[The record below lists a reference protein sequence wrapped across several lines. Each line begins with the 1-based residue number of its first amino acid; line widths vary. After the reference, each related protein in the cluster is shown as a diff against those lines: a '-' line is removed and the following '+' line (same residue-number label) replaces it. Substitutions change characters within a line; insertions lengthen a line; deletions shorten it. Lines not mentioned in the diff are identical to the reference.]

1 MFSSCHL
8 GPSGGLLIRVQAE
21 GSWFPVVFQSDLE
34 LGFLPVRNSG
44 FLKKSCLLVSQ
55 IQMGTRQRIWPWTVT
70 LLSICL
76 CNSNYDLNYKL
87 HREDVPYRVY
97 EYQRIPPLINQVP
110 AKIRRTHVGL
120 GIKSSCNPHKA
131 SRNSHLAPRQMKL
144 PTEELHSIRRAL
156 SQIKAQVDSLL
167 ESLEHMDQQD
177 DQPEGQVSNRPRP
190 HSKQAQ
196 LFLFLNLPEH
206 QGSCLVLSLTTGL
219 PYPEHTSPP
228 LPLAVRLLWLLGCPI
243 TFAHLAPL

>member
-87 HREDVPYRVY
+87 HREDVPYRWVNLALG
-97 EYQRIPPLINQVP
+97 PL
-110 AKIRRTHVGL
+110 G
-120 GIKSSCNPHKA
+120 
-131 SRNSHLAPRQMKL
+131 SR
-144 PTEELHSIRRAL
+144 
-156 SQIKAQVDSLL
+156 
-167 ESLEHMDQQD
+167 
-177 DQPEGQVSNRPRP
+177 
-190 HSKQAQ
+190 
-196 LFLFLNLPEH
+196 
-206 QGSCLVLSLTTGL
+206 
-219 PYPEHTSPP
+219 
-228 LPLAVRLLWLLGCPI
+228 
-243 TFAHLAPL
+243 